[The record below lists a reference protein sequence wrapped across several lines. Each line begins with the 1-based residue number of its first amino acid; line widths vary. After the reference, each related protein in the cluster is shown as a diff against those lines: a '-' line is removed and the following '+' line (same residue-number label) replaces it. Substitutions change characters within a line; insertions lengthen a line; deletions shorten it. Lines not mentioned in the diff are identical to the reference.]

1 MHQKYQAL
9 YALTWHYIWVK
20 TRPRVLK
27 YQALNPSGHAA
38 TVEDQSNTISLPCVR
53 KSRLPATRPCLVPL
67 FRPSA
72 GKSAIATKPEPLP
85 CLTQRPPSSERNG
98 SLMLRPSFKS
108 SAWSMHSNPRPAFGR
123 PQPKHHSIC
132 PTVRSTQTMPRT
144 PFASTGGSRTSSTTR
159 VMSRYVKTPRA
170 SEQIQASSRECAASP
185 TIFCGSTN
193 PTRSPKTATPQR
205 SAVSNPVSYTHLRAH
220 ETRHD
225 LVCR

>member
-1 MHQKYQAL
+1 
-9 YALTWHYIWVK
+9 
-20 TRPRVLK
+20 
-27 YQALNPSGHAA
+27 
-38 TVEDQSNTISLPCVR
+38 R

-67 FRPSA
+67 FRPSTR
-72 GKSAIATKPEPLP
+72 KSAIATKPEPLP

-159 VMSRYVKTPRA
+159 VMSRYVKTRRA
-170 SEQIQASSRECAASP
+170 SEKILASSRECGAHTRASFPQGVNAPVQYGQKIAAFVIYLLHYQLLP
-185 TIFCGSTN
+185 
-193 PTRSPKTATPQR
+193 
-205 SAVSNPVSYTHLRAH
+205 
-220 ETRHD
+220 ED
-225 LVCR
+225 